1 MKVYLS
7 AINEAPHDFVQAK
20 SVEEAIDLLATNTVC
35 QFHTDYYLG
44 AKKAAGSL
52 ALLWIRQQVIH
63 NRFIPPTITL
73 LGDEEVTKR
82 MEGYRKEIYM
92 EASAVLSADLTLGR
106 KYMVAYDAIHHKGR
120 VGVLQF
126 IAGKLRKTTAV
137 LSNPGDEKVLFAV
150 KLGDLVSVD

>member
-7 AINEAPHDFVQAK
+7 ITGAPNDFVHAK
-20 SVEEAIDLLATNTVC
+20 CVEEAIDLLATNTVC

-44 AKKAAGSL
+44 DKKAAGSL

-73 LGDEEVTKR
+73 LGDEEATKR
-82 MEGYRKEIYM
+82 MDGYRKEIYM
-92 EASAVLSADLTLGR
+92 EANAVLSADLTLGR
-106 KYMVAYDAIHHKGR
+106 TYKVAYDATHHKGR

-137 LSNPGDEKVLFAV
+137 LSNPGNDKVLFAT
-150 KLGDLVSVD
+150 KLGDLIEVG